1 MSLADLAARTT
12 PVEREKRLVIDGA
25 LVARIDQLRAELKAA
40 KRRDVISGSSLRQ
53 EAPAIEQAL
62 AEAEIQADEAA
73 ETFRFRAIGRGK
85 FTRIIE
91 QYPPTKQQWERYK
104 EQAHAHAGDFT
115 MRVNP
120 PEYDPDAV
128 APALLAACC
137 VSHEGTTEEWQ
148 KLRDE
153 TFSDGQWA
161 ELFEAALMVNMEATL
176 RPTYGTGTDTTPN
189 IGPELTT
196 PANGESPTQSLR
208 DES

>member
-1 MSLADLAARTT
+1 MGSLSDLAARST
-12 PVEREKRLVIDGA
+12 PLEREKRLVVDGA
-25 LVARIDQLRAELKAA
+25 LIARIDQLRAELKAA
-40 KRRDVISGSSLRQ
+40 KRRDIQSGSGLRQ
-53 EAPAIEQAL
+53 EAPAIESAL
-62 AEAEIQADEAA
+62 TEAEIEADESA

-104 EQAHAHAGDFT
+104 EQVRAHVGDFT
-115 MRVNP
+115 RHVNP
-120 PEYDPDAV
+120 PEYDPDAL

-137 VSHEGTTEEWQ
+137 VSHEGTTDEWI

-176 RPTYGTGTDTTPN
+176 RPTFGNGTDSTPN
-189 IGPELTT
+189 TVSELIS
-196 PANGESPTQSLR
+196 PANGASPTPFSQ
-208 DES
+208 DG